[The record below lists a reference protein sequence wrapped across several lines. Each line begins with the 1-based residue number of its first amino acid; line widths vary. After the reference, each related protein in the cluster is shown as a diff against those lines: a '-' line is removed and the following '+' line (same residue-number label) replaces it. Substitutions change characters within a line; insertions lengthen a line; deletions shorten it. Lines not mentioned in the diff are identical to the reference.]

1 MVLVRWLLLVV
12 LSAILVASCGG
23 SDADEPVKAP
33 APQQAAD
40 TARARKLQEVLDVQR
55 DGYGATGMAAA
66 IIIRGR
72 LFWSGGSGLA
82 NRQTKAP
89 AAADTPF
96 PIFSITKMFVGALAV
111 KLAQEGRLK
120 LDDPLSGALPDWPNA
135 DRITLRMLLNQT
147 SGVGNDQRRL
157 ERDTEAR
164 PRAIWTPEETLSYAK
179 RKPHAAPGEKWEY
192 NNANYVLAG
201 LVIEQATGRT
211 VAEALRELILD
222 PLKLHDAVLQPQ
234 ERPPSEPAQSYGGPA
249 RIARA
254 LRIGGRYA
262 PYPSE
267 ASYLWTAGGM
277 VASAPSVARFADAV
291 LRGELLS
298 PDSRRQLLRF
308 VPASEGYDGYGLGV
322 GKGQTSTGEEVWGH
336 FGRGPGFDTG
346 VFHLPAKAITVAVL
360 SSGDADLGSLT
371 QMLANAALEAG

>member
-1 MVLVRWLLLVV
+1 MVLVRWLLLVG

-23 SDADEPVKAP
+23 SDADEPAKTP

-40 TARARKLQEVLDVQR
+40 AARARQLQEVLDVQR

-66 IIIRGR
+66 IVIRGR

-82 NRQTKAP
+82 NRETKTPVAG
-89 AAADTPF
+89 DTPF

-111 KLAQEGRLK
+111 KLAQEGRLQ
-120 LDDPLSGALPDWPNA
+120 LDDPLSGALPEWPNA

-147 SGVGNDQRRL
+147 SGVGGDQRRL
-157 ERDTEAR
+157 ERDIDAR
-164 PRAIWTPEETLSYAK
+164 PSAIWTPRKTLSYS
-179 RKPHAAPGEKWEY
+179 RRPHAAPGERWEY

-201 LVIEQATGRT
+201 LVIEHATDST
-211 VAEALRELILD
+211 VAEALREQILD
-222 PLKLHDAVLQPQ
+222 PLSLDDAVLQPQ
-234 ERPPSEPAQSYGGPA
+234 ERPPGATAHGYGGPA
-249 RIARA
+249 PVARA

-267 ASYLWTAGGM
+267 ASYSWTAGGM
-277 VASAPSVARFADAV
+277 VASAPSVARFADAL

-308 VPASEGYDGYGLGV
+308 VPAGEGYDGYGLGV
-322 GKGQTSTGEEVWGH
+322 GKGQLSRGEEVWGH
-336 FGRGPGFDTG
+336 FGAGPGFVTAAA
-346 VFHLPAKAITVAVL
+346 HQPAKAITVAVL
-360 SSGDADLGSLT
+360 SSGDADVGSLT
-371 QMLANAALEAG
+371 GLLADAALEPG